1 MPDTHYIPSRAYLDQ
16 LASLAPEPMAKQQ
29 FEALADD
36 DTLTLSEAH
45 ARIGHAAE
53 NPTDPAQVSIS
64 RRLELA
70 DGQAVPSDLLEQVG
84 DQPLRLRSVP
94 HWTRSAI
101 APKPWWNKRGFLSRV
116 WQTLYPWG
124 RKPQQQP
131 VKQEPGANDSEQP
144 PLHHHHWQRVG
155 LMRRVVLLF
164 LVIVQSLMAVA
175 YMTTVLP
182 NKGGTVLEVA
192 VLFLFGLLFIWV
204 SSGFWT
210 ALMGFLQLVMGR
222 DRYSISASTAED
234 TPIADDAR
242 TALVMPICNEDVNRV
257 FAGLKAT
264 YLSLKKTGQLDLF
277 DIYVCSDSFDP
288 DICVH
293 ENQAWLD
300 LCREVD
306 GFGRIFYRRR
316 RRRVKRKSGN
326 IDDWCRRFGNQYR
339 YMLILDADSVMTG
352 NCLTRLVQ
360 LMEANPDA
368 GLIQSAPVAAG
379 GTNLYARLQQF
390 ATRVYGP
397 LFTAGLHFWQL
408 GESHY
413 WGHNA
418 IIRVA
423 PFMKH
428 CILAPLPGKGSL
440 SGPILSHDFVEA
452 ALMRRAGYGVWI
464 AYDLPGSYEEMP
476 PNLVDEL
483 QRDRRWCHG
492 NLMNFR
498 LFWVK
503 GMHPVHR
510 AVFLTGVMSYLSAPL
525 WFLFLVLSTA
535 LMATNLFTDPVYFTK
550 PGQLVAEWR
559 LNWYPWRAVALFSA
573 TLTLLFLPKI
583 MSLIWL
589 CTRGAKEYGGCL
601 RLILSVILESLVSML
616 LAPIRMLFHTRFVV
630 SILFGL
636 KAKWKSPDR
645 EGSETSWWEAVQRHG
660 GQTLLGCAW
669 IALVL
674 WLDPRFL
681 LWFSPIVGALVVSI
695 PVSVLTSKVRL
706 GLLLQRWGILR
717 IPEETNPGEELLNTW
732 RFTRE
737 ARAQRNVPNFVH
749 AVVDPLVNAINCVLG
764 TARHNSS
771 EAIEISRQGLVRKAL
786 VSGPYRLGAVDRL
799 ALLDDPI
806 MLSRLH
812 YSVWESGGRYPAWR
826 EAYQQLQD
834 TTSS

>member
-1 MPDTHYIPSRAYLDQ
+1 MPDTHYIPSRAYLSQ
-16 LASLAPEPMAKQQ
+16 LASLAPEPMAKLQ
-29 FEALADD
+29 FEALAEDD
-36 DTLTLSEAH
+36 ALTLSEAH
-45 ARIGHAAE
+45 AQIGDALE
-53 NPTDPAQVSIS
+53 NPTDPAQVSIP
-64 RRLELA
+64 RRLALA
-70 DGQAVPSDLLEQVG
+70 DKHEVPDSLLEQVG
-84 DQPLRLRSVP
+84 DRPLRLRSVP
-94 HWTRSAI
+94 YWTRSAI
-101 APKPWWNKRGFLSRV
+101 APKPWWNKRGFLARL
-116 WQTLYPWG
+116 WHPRRL
-124 RKPQQQP
+124 KQQAT
-131 VKQEPGANDSEQP
+131 QEVSASNSEQP

-155 LMRRVVLLF
+155 LMRRVVLLL
-164 LVIVQSLMAVA
+164 LVVVQSLMAVA

-182 NKGGTVLEVA
+182 NKGGTMLEVA

-222 DRYSISASTAED
+222 DRYSISATTAED

-264 YLSLKKTGQLDLF
+264 YLSLKETGRLELF

-535 LMATNLFTDPVYFTK
+535 LMATNLFTDHIYFTK

-559 LNWYPWRAVALFSA
+559 LTWYPWRAVALFSA

-589 CTRGAKEYGGCL
+589 CARGAKEYGGCL

-645 EGSETSWWEAVQRHG
+645 EGSETSWWEAIQRHG

-695 PVSVLTSKVRL
+695 PVSVLTSKVKL
-706 GLLLQRWGILR
+706 GLVLQRWGILR
-717 IPEETNPGEELLNTW
+717 IPEEVNPGAELLNTW

-737 ARAQRNVPNFVH
+737 ARAQRYVPNFVH
-749 AVVDPLVNAINCVLG
+749 AVVDPLVNAANCALG
-764 TARHNSS
+764 TARHNTS

-786 VSGPYRLGAVDRL
+786 VSGPYRLDAVDRL

-812 YSVWESGGRYPAWR
+812 YSVWENGSRYPAWYD
-826 EAYQQLQD
+826 AYQQLQD
-834 TTSS
+834 TSSS

>member
-1 MPDTHYIPSRAYLDQ
+1 MPDKHYMPSSAYLDQ
-16 LASLAPEPMAKQQ
+16 LSLLTTEPAEKARFESLA
-29 FEALADD
+29 DN
-36 DTLTLSEAH
+36 DTLTLSQAH
-45 ARIGHAAE
+45 ATIGDAPE
-53 NPTDPAQVSIS
+53 NPSDPAQPSVAH
-64 RRLELA
+64 RLELA
-70 DGQAVPSDLLEQVG
+70 DKHDVPDELLCEDQAQ
-84 DQPLRLRSVP
+84 RLKLQSVP
-94 HWTRSAI
+94 RWTRTPI
-101 APKPWWNKRGFLSRV
+101 APRPWWKKRGPLQRLWRAV
-116 WQTLYPWG
+116 CPWG
-124 RKPQQQP
+124 RKGH
-131 VKQEPGANDSEQP
+131 VEEDAGDADRDRP
-144 PLHHHHWQRVG
+144 PLHHHRWQRVG

-164 LVIVQSLMAVA
+164 LVVVQSLMAVA

-182 NKGGTVLEVA
+182 NKGGTLLEVA
-192 VLFLFGLLFIWV
+192 VLILFGLLFIWV

-210 ALMGFLQLVMGR
+210 ALMGFLQLVIGR

-264 YLSLKKTGQLDLF
+264 YLSLKASGRLDLF
-277 DIYVCSDSFDP
+277 DIYICSDSFDP
-288 DICVH
+288 DTCVQ
-293 ENQAWLD
+293 ENQAWMN

-352 NCLTRLVQ
+352 SCLTRLVQ

-368 GLIQSAPVAAG
+368 GLIQSAPVSAG

-550 PGQLVAEWR
+550 PGQLIAEWR

-589 CTRGAKEYGGCL
+589 CSRGAKEYGGSL

-616 LAPIRMLFHTRFVV
+616 LAPVRMLFHTRFVI

-636 KAKWKSPDR
+636 KAKWTSPDR
-645 EGSETSWWEAVQRHG
+645 ESSETSWREAIRRHS

-674 WLDPRFL
+674 WMDPRFL

-695 PVSVLTSKVRL
+695 PVSVLTSKVSL
-706 GLLLQRWGILR
+706 GLALQRWGILR
-717 IPEETNPGEELLNTW
+717 IPEETNPVQELRNTW
-732 RFTRE
+732 QFTRE
-737 ARAQRNVPNFVH
+737 ARAQRNVPTFVH
-749 AVVDPLVNAINCVLG
+749 AVVDPLTNALNCALG
-764 TARHNSS
+764 TARHNTS

-786 VSGPYRLGAVDRL
+786 VSGPYRLGAADQL
-799 ALLDDPI
+799 ALIDDPI

-812 YSVWESGGRYPAWR
+812 YCVWESGDHYPAWR
-826 EAYQQLQD
+826 AVYQQM
-834 TTSS
+834 THNAPS

>member
-1 MPDTHYIPSRAYLDQ
+1 
-16 LASLAPEPMAKQQ
+16 
-29 FEALADD
+29 
-36 DTLTLSEAH
+36 
-45 ARIGHAAE
+45 
-53 NPTDPAQVSIS
+53 
-64 RRLELA
+64 
-70 DGQAVPSDLLEQVG
+70 
-84 DQPLRLRSVP
+84 
-94 HWTRSAI
+94 
-101 APKPWWNKRGFLSRV
+101 
-116 WQTLYPWG
+116 
-124 RKPQQQP
+124 
-131 VKQEPGANDSEQP
+131 
-144 PLHHHHWQRVG
+144 
-155 LMRRVVLLF
+155 MRRVILLF

-182 NKGGTVLEVA
+182 NKGGTLLEVA
-192 VLFLFGLLFIWV
+192 VLVLFGLLFIWV

-210 ALMGFLQLVMGR
+210 ALMGFLQLLIGR

-264 YLSLKKTGQLDLF
+264 YLSLKESGRLDLF
-277 DIYVCSDSFDP
+277 DIYICSDSFDP

-352 NCLTRLVQ
+352 TCLTRLVQ

-428 CILAPLPGKGSL
+428 CILAPLPGTGSL

-476 PNLVDEL
+476 PNLIDEL

-525 WFLFLVLSTA
+525 WFMFLVLSTA
-535 LMATNLFTDPVYFTK
+535 MMASNLFFEPVYFTK
-550 PGQLVAEWR
+550 PGQLLADWR

-589 CTRGAKEYGGCL
+589 CSRGAKEYGGSL
-601 RLILSVILESLVSML
+601 RLILGVVLESLVSML
-616 LAPIRMLFHTRFVV
+616 LAPVRMLFHTRFVI

-636 KAKWKSPDR
+636 KAKWTSPDR
-645 EGSETSWWEAVQRHG
+645 ESSETSWGEAFRRHG

-674 WLDPRFL
+674 WMDPRFL

-695 PVSVLTSKVRL
+695 PVSVLTSKVSL
-706 GLLLQRWGILR
+706 GLALRSWGILR
-717 IPEETNPGEELLNTW
+717 IPEETNPGPELLNTW
-732 RFTRE
+732 EFTRN
-737 ARAQRNVPNFVH
+737 ARKQCNCPAFVH
-749 AVVDPLVNAINCVLG
+749 AVVDPLVNAVNCALG
-764 TARHNSS
+764 TARHDVS

-786 VSGPYRLGAVDRL
+786 VSGPNRLVVADRL

-812 YSVWESGGRYPAWR
+812 YSIWENGGRYPAWH
-826 EAYQQLQD
+826 ETYQRL
-834 TTSS
+834 TLITE

>member
-1 MPDTHYIPSRAYLDQ
+1 MLDKHYVSSQAYL
-16 LASLAPEPMAKQQ
+16 
-29 FEALADD
+29 EALAAESHESALDEALGALAAD
-36 DTLTLSEAH
+36 DTLTLSAVHAH
-45 ARIGHAAE
+45 IGMRPD
-53 NPTDPAQVSIS
+53 NPTDPAQPSVAQ
-64 RRLELA
+64 RLSVANAHSLPDTLLDEDPAGRVRLKT
-70 DGQAVPSDLLEQVG
+70 VP
-84 DQPLRLRSVP
+84 R
-94 HWTRSAI
+94 WTRSAI
-101 APKPWWNKRGFLSRV
+101 APVPWWKKHSPMVRL
-116 WQTLYPWG
+116 WHALCPWG
-124 RKPQQQP
+124 RKARA
-131 VKQEPGANDSEQP
+131 ERDAADSEQP
-144 PLHHHHWQRVG
+144 PLHRRRWQRVG
-155 LMRRVVLLF
+155 MMRRTVLLF
-164 LVIVQSLMAVA
+164 LVIVQSLMAVS

-182 NKGGTVLEVA
+182 NKGGTLLEVA
-192 VLFLFGLLFIWV
+192 VLVLFGLLFIWV

-210 ALMGFLQLVMGR
+210 ALMGFIQLLKGR
-222 DRYSISASTAED
+222 DRYSISASSAED
-234 TPIADDAR
+234 TPIESGAR

-264 YLSLKKTGQLDLF
+264 YLSLKESGQLALF
-277 DIYVCSDSFDP
+277 DIYICSDSFDP
-288 DICVH
+288 DTCVQ
-293 ENQAWLD
+293 ENQAWLE

-306 GFGRIFYRRR
+306 GFNRIFYRRR

-326 IDDWCRRFGNQYR
+326 IDDWCRRFGRQYR
-339 YMLILDADSVMTG
+339 YMVILDADSVMTG
-352 NCLTRLVQ
+352 RCLTRLVQ

-368 GLIQSAPVAAG
+368 GLIQSAPVSAG

-476 PNLVDEL
+476 PNLIDEL

-498 LFWVK
+498 LFWAK

-535 LMATNLFTDPVYFTK
+535 LMATNLFSDPVYFTK
-550 PGQLVAEWR
+550 PGQLIADWR

-583 MSLIWL
+583 LSLVWL
-589 CTRGAKEYGGCL
+589 CSRGASAYGGAL
-601 RLILSVILESLVSML
+601 RLILSVVLESLVSML
-616 LAPIRMLFHTRFVV
+616 LAPVRMLFHTRFVI
-630 SILFGL
+630 SILCGL
-636 KAKWKSPDR
+636 KAKWTSPDR
-645 EGSETSWWEAVQRHG
+645 ESSETTWKEAVYRHG

-674 WLDPRFL
+674 WMDPRFL

-695 PVSVLTSKVRL
+695 PVSVLTSKVSV
-706 GLLLQRWGILR
+706 GMTLQRWGILR
-717 IPEETNPGEELLNTW
+717 IPEEVNPGSELLNTW
-732 RFTRE
+732 KFTRE
-737 ARAQRNVPNFVH
+737 ARMRSAVPGFVY
-749 AVVDPLVNAINCVLG
+749 AVVDPLSNAVNCALG
-764 TARHNSS
+764 TARHGVS

-786 VSGPYRLGAVDRL
+786 VSGPDRLAAADRL
-799 ALLDDPI
+799 ALLDDPV

-812 YSVWESGGRYPAWR
+812 YSVWENGGRYPLWHQ
-826 EAYQQLQD
+826 AYEQATHRQ
-834 TTSS
+834 